1 VLQCPCQTSSPNT
14 PSSAPN
20 TIIYYESSKSA
31 EITGFLDSCPNSYG
45 FSDTGFL
52 DSCPNSYGF
61 SEVVPEIFAKWWI
74 RSRSCYVGTAGDV
87 RSEVIKRYI
96 KRIEHD

>member
-1 VLQCPCQTSSPNT
+1 MCCNAPAKPQSPNT

-45 FSDTGFL
+45 FSEG
-52 DSCPNSYGF
+52 
-61 SEVVPEIFAKWWI
+61 IFAKWWI
-74 RSRSCYVGTAGDV
+74 WSRSYDVGTAGEV
-87 RSEVIKRYI
+87 RSEVIKMYI

>member
-1 VLQCPCQTSSPNT
+1 MPLPNLIAQY
-14 PSSAPN
+14 PIFAPN

-45 FSDTGFL
+45 FS
-52 DSCPNSYGF
+52 
-61 SEVVPEIFAKWWI
+61 EVAPEIFAKWWI
-74 RSRSCYVGTAGDV
+74 GSRRYYIGTAGEV

-96 KRIEHD
+96 KRVEHD